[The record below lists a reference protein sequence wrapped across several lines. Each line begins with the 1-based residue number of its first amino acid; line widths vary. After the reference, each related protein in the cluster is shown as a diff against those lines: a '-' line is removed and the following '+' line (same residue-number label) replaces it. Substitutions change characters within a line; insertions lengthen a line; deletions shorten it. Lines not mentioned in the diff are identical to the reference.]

1 MSDIKEQLLQKFAD
15 LPEMV
20 LSCAYIYALN
30 YTQYGV
36 DVTKEWITAVQ
47 QNAALGRAYERG
59 YHDGMETAHK
69 AIAEFNTS
77 IGIGTLDDK
86 ENTWRESDK

>member
-1 MSDIKEQLLQKFAD
+1 MSKCVKEQLLQKLSD

-30 YTQYGV
+30 YAQYGV
-36 DVTKEWITAVQ
+36 DVTKEWTTAIQ
-47 QNAALGRAYERG
+47 QNAALSRAYERG

-69 AIAEFNTS
+69 AISEFNAS
-77 IGIGTLDDK
+77 IGIVGDNK
-86 ENTWRESDK
+86 